1 MKGKIRTLAVLLGAT
16 LTLGAPFVIAE
27 NGPAIGTE
35 APKLI
40 ARSLDDKLYLL
51 SRDKDRPKVMNFFW
65 VQCVPC
71 KTEMPELAK
80 LEKAY
85 PKVEF
90 ISVHASSES
99 AEDVAKFI
107 QDLPEAPSHIVVT
120 QSAARDSF
128 NVKGLPHTIIMN
140 QNNIVQANLVGYT
153 AKNMI
158 VLKKML
164 KELSK

>member
-1 MKGKIRTLAVLLGAT
+1 MTGSIHPLSVLLGAA
-16 LTLGAPFVIAE
+16 LTLGAPLVLAE
-27 NGPAIGTE
+27 NGPVIGAE

-51 SRDKDRPKVMNFFW
+51 SHDKERPKVMNFFW

-71 KTEMPELAK
+71 KAEMPELAK
-80 LEKAY
+80 LETAY

-99 AEDVAKFI
+99 AEEVAKFI
-107 QDLPEAPSHIVVT
+107 QGLPGAPSRIVVT
-120 QSAARDSF
+120 QSAARDAF
-128 NVKGLPHTIIMN
+128 NVKGLPHTIVMN
-140 QNNIVQANLVGYT
+140 QKNIVLGNLVGYT
-153 AKNMI
+153 PKNMT

-164 KELSK
+164 EELSK